1 MKRIIFL
8 TLSFFV
14 SLFLCIHLFAAE
26 NLATLTDKFYGG
38 ISDIMEKNMN
48 NPDKCVREIDKYY
61 GDNNTTILKIRK
73 LTEENIK
80 KAVEF
85 AKNFKDAPIEN
96 YEKAKSKAGDFYNE
110 NMGPT
115 AGITRYSN
123 AMQEFAMKHPQQAI
137 KIATMGAKLVPNANF
152 E

>member
-1 MKRIIFL
+1 MKVLLKIALVLI
-8 TLSFFV
+8 SFAF
-14 SLFLCIHLFAAE
+14 FASTAPAE
-26 NLATLTDKFYGG
+26 NLAALTDKFYGG

-61 GDNNTTILKIRK
+61 DDNNATILKIRK

-137 KIATMGAKLVPNANF
+137 KIATMGARLVPNANF